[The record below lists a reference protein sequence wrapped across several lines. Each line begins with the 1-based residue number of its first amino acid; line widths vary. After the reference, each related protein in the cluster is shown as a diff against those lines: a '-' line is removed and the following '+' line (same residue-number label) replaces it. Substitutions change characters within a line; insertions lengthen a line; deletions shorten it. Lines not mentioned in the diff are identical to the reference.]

1 MAPTSTLDS
10 ATLHSDDQPS
20 IPRAVV
26 RRRAL
31 VGPLESA
38 TTTAGQL
45 VAVAGDPADAVGGR
59 PGALLGEGL
68 AGGVLPV
75 VVPLGGPDSPVAT
88 ADGYIGDADVVS
100 TATSLGGD
108 QLILL
113 REQRHYARAFAPAI
127 TLEEGFAPITALSVG
142 MDFRGDSIVLWA
154 QGGEVHAQWVTNDG
168 DIYAAQT
175 LGPAGYAPALA
186 AVLSDNDHAFV
197 MWTDEPAPGRP
208 GEARIFLEHSGN
220 NVALPV
226 APQLLAE
233 FAEPAAQRLGPG
245 SIALVRVTPSEGV
258 LAAWT
263 LIASGNYEVQ
273 AAGLTSSQVLPAAT
287 IAEPG
292 VDLRL
297 AALATGPRNDFVAVL
312 EAAPRSPAASTRAS
326 RRSSPRAACPAAPAG
341 SPSRRR
347 PSSRRPASTA
357 TRRSRSTPT
366 ATARWWPGRRW
377 SAGCRRW
384 RMRCGPGRREGAVVV
399 RGVPRPPRAW
409 HGLRRVGEAG
419 GRRET
424 RSLQAIPRT
433 DSRAVE
439 RLAWSLW
446 AATVSR
452 ARVFAAR
459 PRQSVSGGS
468 DAKDSGGALASR
480 IGQADPE
487 RRLGGAARSLRRALD
502 TARRRGLGHGHGRLL
517 RQLWSDDDMHLQLHR
532 QLADLRGPERG
543 DECQRHGNRR

>member
-1 MAPTSTLDS
+1 
-10 ATLHSDDQPS
+10 
-20 IPRAVV
+20 
-26 RRRAL
+26 

-59 PGALLGEGL
+59 PEVLLGEGL

-75 VVPLGGPDSPVAT
+75 LVPLGGPDSPVAT

-108 QLILL
+108 QLIEL
-113 REQRHYARAFAPAI
+113 RQQRHYARSFAPAI
-127 TLEEGFAPITALSVG
+127 TLEEGFAPITELTVG

-154 QGGEVHAQWVTNDG
+154 QGGEVHAQWITNDG
-168 DIYAAQT
+168 NVYAAQL

-197 MWTDEPAPGRP
+197 MWTDEPPPGRI

-233 FAEPAAQRLGPG
+233 FTEPAAQRLGPG

-263 LIASGNYEVQ
+263 LIANGNYEVQ

-297 AALATGPRNDFVAVL
+297 AALAAGPQNDYVAVL
-312 EAAPRSPAASTRAS
+312 EAAPRSASGFDTSQQAILAA
-326 RRSSPRAACPAAPAG
+326 RSVPGGPGGVAFEAPTQLAAPGFNSA
-341 SPSRRR
+341 PSVAIDPDSDR
-347 PSSRRPASTA
+347 
-357 TRRSRSTPT
+357 
-366 ATARWWPGRRW
+366 
-377 SAGCRRW
+377 
-384 RMRCGPGRREGAVVV
+384 AVVV
-399 RGVPRPPRAW
+399 WQTVVGGVPA
-409 HGLRRVGEAG
+409 VAY
-419 GRRET
+419 
-424 RSLQAIPRT
+424 AVRT
-433 DSRAVE
+433 
-439 RLAWSLW
+439 
-446 AATVSR
+446 
-452 ARVFAAR
+452 
-459 PRQSVSGGS
+459 
-468 DAKDSGGALASR
+468 GA
-480 IGQADPE
+480 
-487 RRLGGAARSLRRALD
+487 
-502 TARRRGLGHGHGRLL
+502 
-517 RQLWSDDDMHLQLHR
+517 
-532 QLADLRGPERG
+532 
-543 DECQRHGNRR
+543 